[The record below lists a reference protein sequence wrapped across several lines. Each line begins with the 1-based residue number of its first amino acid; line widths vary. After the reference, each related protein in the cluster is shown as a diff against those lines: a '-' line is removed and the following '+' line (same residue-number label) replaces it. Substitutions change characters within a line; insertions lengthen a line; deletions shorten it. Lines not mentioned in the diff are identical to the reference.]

1 MFDAG
6 ERAILRFT
14 DLLTTRPGNVEDGDL
29 DALAAHF
36 DEGQIVEVVL
46 TVTAANMTNR
56 LNEGL
61 RTPAE

>member
-36 DEGQIVEVVL
+36 DEGQIVELVL
-46 TVTAANMTNR
+46 TITAANMTNR